1 MGGVG
6 NILLVG
12 LALFMLWEFIA
23 FSILLS
29 LLKNYKCRL
38 IKELSFFPFWFF
50 LGFTPSPVAQ
60 PHPSAGLNVDFES
73 VFGNKSANVIVDSG
87 GKKKLFY

>member
-1 MGGVG
+1 MK
-6 NILLVG
+6 
-12 LALFMLWEFIA
+12 FIV

-29 LLKNYKCRL
+29 SLLKSCKCRV

-73 VFGNKSANVIVDSG
+73 VFGNKSTNVIVDSG
-87 GKKKLFY
+87 GKKILFY